1 MQATFTSAVRGP
13 TPEIVR
19 MRWIRESFL
28 PNASS
33 SFIEAMRAS
42 LWASS
47 LSVLG
52 LTLDPAK
59 LGKRIGKRHRWWSRR
74 EF

>member
-1 MQATFTSAVRGP
+1 
-13 TPEIVR
+13 
-19 MRWIRESFL
+19 
-28 PNASS
+28 
-33 SFIEAMRAS
+33 MRAS